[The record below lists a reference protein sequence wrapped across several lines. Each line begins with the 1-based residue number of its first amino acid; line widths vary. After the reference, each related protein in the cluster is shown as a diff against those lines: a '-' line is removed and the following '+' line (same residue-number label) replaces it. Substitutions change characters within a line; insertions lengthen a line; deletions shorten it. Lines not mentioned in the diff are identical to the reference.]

1 MKTRPS
7 GRNEAP
13 TVVVVDK
20 YSKLPLFDGDRQF
33 VDDNE
38 EVGGNEG
45 VIEDACEG
53 LANDNVVIEGFGEEQ
68 QYPTRERQPLGD

>member
-1 MKTRPS
+1 M
-7 GRNEAP
+7 
-13 TVVVVDK
+13 VDK

-45 VIEDACEG
+45 AIEDACEG

-68 QYPTRERQPLGD
+68 RYPTRE